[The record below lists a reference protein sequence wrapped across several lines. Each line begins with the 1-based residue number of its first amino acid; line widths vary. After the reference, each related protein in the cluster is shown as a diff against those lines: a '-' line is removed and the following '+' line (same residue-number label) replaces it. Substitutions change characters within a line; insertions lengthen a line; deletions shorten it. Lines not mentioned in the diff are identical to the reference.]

1 MWSFRSSP
9 YGSTSHALANQN
21 AFNTFYGGKPLF
33 YSSGH
38 HIEFTDKH
46 SMICHRGTFG
56 HNTILANGC
65 GQKIGV
71 EGYGWI
77 PRYYMSDKLGYVV
90 GDASNAYGP
99 VVSPLWLERG
109 EQSGVA
115 YTPENGWDT
124 ENHVKKF
131 RRHIVTLGNTGCIFI
146 YDELVADKPI
156 PWTFQLHTVTNPMQ
170 LNTSNDRFVHVTA
183 TGKGGASDAYIF
195 STGAVQADTTSVF
208 KEPAIN
214 WLRADKNGNFKPYA
228 NHWHFNATSQPAQTY
243 RFATCINTHALK
255 YPAKDPEILSDGRIK
270 FAGYLISVNLSEN
283 GTPSFYIR
291 STKEDVN
298 ISYKGE
304 ETIINENGYRTTLE
318 DVLPELEI

>member
-1 MWSFRSSP
+1 
-9 YGSTSHALANQN
+9 
-21 AFNTFYGGKPLF
+21 
-33 YSSGH
+33 
-38 HIEFTDKH
+38 
-46 SMICHRGTFG
+46 
-56 HNTILANGC
+56 
-65 GQKIGV
+65 
-71 EGYGWI
+71 
-77 PRYYMSDKLGYVV
+77 MSDKLGYVV

-208 KEPAIN
+208 KEPAVN

-283 GTPSFYIR
+283 GAPSFYIR